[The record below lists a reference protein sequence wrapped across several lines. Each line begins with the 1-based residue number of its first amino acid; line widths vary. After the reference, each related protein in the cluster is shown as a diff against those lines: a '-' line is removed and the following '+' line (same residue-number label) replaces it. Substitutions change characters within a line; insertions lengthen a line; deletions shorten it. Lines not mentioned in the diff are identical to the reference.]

1 MTLDQVPTEERTA
14 PLNLSQVPLETGL
27 GVSLL
32 FLCHHILSLMPE
44 PLGLHWTFEFVL
56 LFLVRIGMQVEKH
69 ISLQF
74 HAFEVCFEAIRIYL
88 ESSII

>member
-32 FLCHHILSLMPE
+32 FLCQHILSLMPE

-69 ISLQF
+69 IASLS
-74 HAFEVCFEAIRIYL
+74 CF
-88 ESSII
+88 